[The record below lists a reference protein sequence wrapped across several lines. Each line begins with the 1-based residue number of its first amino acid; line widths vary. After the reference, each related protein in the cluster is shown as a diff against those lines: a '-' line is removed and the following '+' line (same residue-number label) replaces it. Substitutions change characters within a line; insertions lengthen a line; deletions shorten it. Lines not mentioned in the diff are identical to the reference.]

1 MIFFVAGYA
10 KICYTC
16 NAKKHEEL
24 KYMRIVITDS
34 DTVSAG
40 DIAFS
45 GFAAYG
51 TVIRYGLTEPER
63 AAERI
68 RNADIVLCNKTPM
81 TREVLEKA
89 KDLKYIGLFATGWN
103 NVDIE
108 YAKERGIVVSNVPGY
123 STDGVAQLTFSYIL
137 AIYGRLYDYKNSVER
152 GEWIK
157 SPTFSYFPYP
167 ITLLAGKTI
176 GIVGFG
182 AIGKTVAGIARAFGM
197 RVLVHTRTVREE
209 SAAEFVDFDTLLRE
223 SNIVSLHCPLNAQ
236 SEGMMNAEAFGKM
249 KNGAVFINTARGPL
263 VDEKALRS
271 ALDSGKLLGA
281 GLDVLTK
288 EPMTKDC
295 PLFGAKNC
303 IITPHIAW
311 AALET
316 RKSLVECVEKN
327 LAAFLGGDPINRVC

>member
-1 MIFFVAGYA
+1 MQ
-10 KICYTC
+10 KI
-16 NAKKHEEL
+16 KLEL
-24 KYMRIVITDS
+24 IYMKIVITDS
-34 DTVSAG
+34 DTVSTG

-68 RNADIVLCNKTPM
+68 RGADIVLCNKTPM

-89 KDLKYIGLFATGWN
+89 ENLKYIGLFATGWN
-103 NVDIE
+103 NVDTE
-108 YAKERGIVVSNVPGY
+108 YAKERGIVVTNVPGY

-137 AIYGRLYDYKNSVER
+137 ALYSRIYDYKNSVQC

-167 ITLLAGKTI
+167 ITLLSGKTI

-182 AIGKTVAGIARAFGM
+182 AIGKAVAGIARAFGM
-197 RVLVHTRTVREE
+197 RVLVHTRTIREE
-209 SAAEFVDFDTLLRE
+209 SGVEFVDFDTLLRE
-223 SNIVSLHCPLNAQ
+223 SDIVSLHCPLNVQ
-236 SEGMMNAEAFGKM
+236 SEGMMNADAFSKM
-249 KNGAVFINTARGPL
+249 KDGAVFINTARGPL
-263 VDEKALRS
+263 VDENALRS

-288 EPMTKDC
+288 EPMAEDC
-295 PLFGAKNC
+295 PLFGAENC

-316 RKSLVECVEKN
+316 RKRLVEAVEKN
-327 LAAFLGGDPINRVC
+327 LAAYLGGNPINRVC